1 MRTLKYAILGLINR
15 EPLTGYDI
23 TKKFSDSIGNF
34 WAAKHSQI
42 YPELKKLAEEKLIVC
57 DIKIAGEVL
66 EKKLYSITPKGRE
79 DFLSWVAMD
88 EPMTPPPKDVF
99 RLRMYFA
106 ESIVPAHRQTL
117 LDQQVLKH
125 EAKLQQ
131 LVTTMSAYA
140 KVPSQEAALGD
151 YLLLD
156 GAILREKAYITWLHN
171 VLRITNNRN

>member
-23 TKKFSDSIGNF
+23 TKKFSESIGNF
-34 WAAKHSQI
+34 WIAKHSQI
-42 YPELKKLAEEKLIVC
+42 YPELKKLAKEKLIVY

-88 EPMTPPPKDVF
+88 EPMAPPPKDVF
-99 RLRMYFA
+99 RLRMYFG
-106 ESIVPAHRQTL
+106 ESIAPAHRRL
-117 LDQQVLKH
+117 LLEQQITKR
-125 EAKLQQ
+125 EAKLQN
-131 LVTTMSAYA
+131 LLNTKSAY
-140 KVPSQEAALGD
+140 KTVPDQETDLGD

-156 GAILREKAYITWLHN
+156 GAILREKAYITWLLN
-171 VLRITNNRN
+171 VLNITNSRK